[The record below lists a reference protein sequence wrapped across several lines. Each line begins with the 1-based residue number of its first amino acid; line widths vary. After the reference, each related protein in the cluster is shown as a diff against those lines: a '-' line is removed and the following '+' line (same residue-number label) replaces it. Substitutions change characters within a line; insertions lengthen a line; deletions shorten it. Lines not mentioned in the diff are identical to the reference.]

1 MKIGVSGANG
11 GLGKVVLMRLK
22 ELPGDHQVVGIS
34 RSPQNIQHADEARF
48 GDYDAPESLAE
59 AYVGL
64 DRLLIIPT
72 LDLGYGVRGRQLVAA
87 IDAARIAGVG
97 QVVLMSEAATRE
109 EAEPAHWAACWTGEQ
124 HLIRTAKSWTIVRSG
139 YFMESFA
146 GEMLLC
152 QTVGQ
157 LPELG
162 ENRVGFVSRDDVA
175 AAAAGILVGDGH
187 SGAIY
192 HATGSETFSV
202 AERASLISSLT
213 GTPIEVAITSIEVLR
228 QQLQAAGY
236 PAEYIGIAL
245 ETKQKTAGGGYDI
258 VTGDV
263 ERLSGRR
270 PVSLSDVLSKYL
282 AQAAQEGVEERKQA
296 KGH

>member
-97 QVVLMSEAATRE
+97 QVVLMSEAGIRE

-124 HLIRTAKSWTIVRSG
+124 HLIRSAKSWTIVRAG

-152 QTVGQ
+152 QSVGQ
-157 LPELG
+157 LAELG

-192 HATGSETFSV
+192 NATGSETFSV
-202 AERASLISSLT
+202 ADRASLISRLT
-213 GTPIEVAITSIEVLR
+213 GTPIEVVIASMEVLR

-236 PAEYIGIAL
+236 PAEYIGITL
-245 ETKQKTAGGGYDI
+245 ETKQKTLDGGYNI

-263 ERLSGRR
+263 ERLSGRP
-270 PVSLSDVLSKYL
+270 PVSLSHVLTKYL
-282 AQAAQEGVEERKQA
+282 AQAAQ
-296 KGH
+296 